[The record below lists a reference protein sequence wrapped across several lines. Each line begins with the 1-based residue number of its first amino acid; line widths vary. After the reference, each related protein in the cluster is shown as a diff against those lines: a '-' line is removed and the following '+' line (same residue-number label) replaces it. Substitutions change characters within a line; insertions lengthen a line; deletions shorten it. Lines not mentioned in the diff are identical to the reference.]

1 VRSLKAGYGSRVV
14 LKSVSFAMRP
24 REIRVILGTS
34 GCGKSTLLNNILGL
48 ERPLAG
54 EIELLGVHWKA
65 GELFPQNLRERCG
78 VLFQN
83 GALLS
88 SLSVYENVALPLRMH
103 RKGVP
108 ESVVQDIV
116 ASKLASVN
124 MLHAWHRLPSELSG
138 GMRKRAAL
146 ARAIALDPE
155 ILFCDEPSAGLD
167 PVTSR
172 SLDDLLLRLQSDL
185 GLSIVIVTHE
195 LDSIRTLNGHL
206 LFLQSG
212 EVLLDAP
219 LEEGLRSEIPQVRDF
234 FARKAEGTESGL
246 LEKAEFEFV

>member
-1 VRSLKAGYGSRVV
+1 
-14 LKSVSFAMRP
+14 MRP
-24 REIRVILGTS
+24 QEIRVILGTS
-34 GCGKSTLLNNILGL
+34 GCGKSTLMNNILGL
-48 ERPLAG
+48 EHPLAG
-54 EIELLGVHWKA
+54 EIEMLGTHWKA
-65 GELFPQNLRERCG
+65 GEPFPQPLRERCG

-88 SLSVYENVALPLRMH
+88 SLSVYENVALPLKMH
-103 RKGVP
+103 RKGLP

-116 ASKLASVN
+116 AAKLASVN

-146 ARAIALDPE
+146 ARAIALDPQ

-172 SLDDLLLRLQSDL
+172 SLDDLLLSLQSSL

-219 LEEGLRSEIPQVRDF
+219 LEEGLQSGIPQVRDF
-234 FARKAEGTESGL
+234 FARKAESGESG
-246 LEKAEFEFV
+246 KTDNAVFVYS